1 MYTTKLFPHLSETIQ
16 CSRAGNHNIVEVIWI
31 RTSQYIYWT
40 RWRHLHVE
48 QAICQ
53 FANEA
58 YQAATWRNALWS
70 CQDISFWNKRALVW
84 WKWCSCYWM
93 VDVVF
98 RGDMVDIVSLF
109 DWCNIV
115 ISCPTRLSSRFQ
127 HPENRGISH
136 SASNI
141 DHFLLPWW

>member
-1 MYTTKLFPHLSETIQ
+1 MYKLCQCRVLASWHIRRHRPCQAIDPFCNFENNIAYTFIQYLSSFFFKTPCTYWDLNTTYRGTFSQIKYATWYTTKLFPHLSETIQ

-48 QAICQ
+48 HAICQ

-70 CQDISFWNKRALVW
+70 CRDISF
-84 WKWCSCYWM
+84 
-93 VDVVF
+93 
-98 RGDMVDIVSLF
+98 
-109 DWCNIV
+109 
-115 ISCPTRLSSRFQ
+115 
-127 HPENRGISH
+127 
-136 SASNI
+136 
-141 DHFLLPWW
+141 